1 MNIYELIQE
10 YIKLGYQEDD
20 IASKVAQDII
30 LLKIGKSKYA
40 KNITIKGGVVMHN
53 ISKDLRRATRD
64 MDLDFIKYSLEDKS
78 IYNFINELNN
88 VNDNIE
94 ISIEASPTKLHH
106 QDYDGKRVYVI
117 LSDKYGESI
126 RTKLDI
132 GVHKYFDIVQDEYL
146 FDFNILG
153 DNVSLLINSNEQI
166 IVEKLKSLLK
176 FGITSTRFKDIFD
189 FYYLINNQEV
199 DRKKLLSYIELL
211 IYKDETIK
219 QNNYDELMKRLTS
232 VLNSKQYKS
241 RLNHANSNWL
251 EIPVDKVI
259 KNVLKYFN
267 SLKDIEVH
275 N

>member
-1 MNIYELIQE
+1 MNIYELTQE

-30 LLKIGKSKYA
+30 LLNIGKSKYA

-94 ISIEASPTKLHH
+94 ISIEGSPTKLHH

-117 LSDKYGESI
+117 LKDKYGESI

-153 DNVSLLINSNEQI
+153 DSVSLLINSNEQI